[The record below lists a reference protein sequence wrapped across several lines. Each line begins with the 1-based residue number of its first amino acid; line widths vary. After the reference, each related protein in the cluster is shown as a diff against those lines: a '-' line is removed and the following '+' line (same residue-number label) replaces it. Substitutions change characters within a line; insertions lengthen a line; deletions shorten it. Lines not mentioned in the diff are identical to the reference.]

1 MIVNVYG
8 YAPIIASSLTA
19 YTSSDTDHVQKITAI
34 ADVAGSLNNKYFIL
48 PTANCT
54 TIYVV
59 WFNINSAGT
68 QPKIGSN
75 VTYVE
80 ITGATN
86 VTNLTLGASMRTDL
100 GALTEFTA
108 SGTGADCT
116 LTDGTSG
123 AAPIA
128 HDDPNDST
136 TSTGFTFAET
146 TPGTNAVPSNLF
158 YEIVGKIMVD
168 KVAFDASNTGTLSN
182 IKYASEDITLIVPV
196 QQILS
201 ITEN

>member
-8 YAPIIASSLTA
+8 YAPIIASSMITYA
-19 YTSSDTDHVQKITAI
+19 SSDAAHVQKITAV
-34 ADVAGSLNNKYFIL
+34 ADVSGSLNNKYFIL

-59 WFNINSAGT
+59 WMNVNSAGT
-68 QPKIGSN
+68 KPILGSN

-80 ITGATN
+80 IVIATN
-86 VTNLTLGASMRTDL
+86 ATANTIGGQLRTDL
-100 GALTEFTA
+100 GALSEFSS
-108 SGTGADCT
+108 SGTNADCT
-116 LTDGTSG
+116 LTDGTDG

-128 HDDPNDST
+128 HDDLNDST
-136 TSTGFTFAET
+136 TSTGFTFSET

-158 YEIVGKIMVD
+158 VKIVGKIMVD
-168 KVAFDASNTGTLSN
+168 KVAFDASVTGTLTN